1 MVKGCADIADAGGDD
16 WSKIREKLA
25 DIIFERSIML
35 EFIRIFLQ
43 KKIFLS
49 VNNLPEKFVR

>member
-43 KKIFLS
+43 KKNISFC
-49 VNNLPEKFVR
+49 